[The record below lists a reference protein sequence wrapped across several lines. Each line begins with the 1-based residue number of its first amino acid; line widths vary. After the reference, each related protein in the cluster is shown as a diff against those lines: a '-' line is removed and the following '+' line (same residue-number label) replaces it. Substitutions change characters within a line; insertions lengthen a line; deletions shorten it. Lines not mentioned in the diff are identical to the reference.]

1 MNALPIDL
9 SLARESFP
17 AMLSGLMTTVL
28 LTAVVLALGL
38 LLSVP
43 VTLARMSKNPLLSG
57 TAGAFVVFFR
67 GAPLLILL
75 YLVYY
80 GFGQIAGVRQ
90 GPFWV
95 ILGNAFCCA
104 VIGLTLNHVAYMVEV
119 VRGSLEAVPAGLLEA
134 SAALGLTPRETFTWI
149 RLPLAMRYGL
159 KAYQNEVVMFTKGTA
174 VVSVITVI
182 DLTAVANELFER
194 TYDPFTPILMAA
206 AFYWVL
212 VNAIRLGFRAIDAY
226 LNRHHVADE
235 KTRRASPGSAA
246 RILGAATKAGIFT
259 SRKAGSPSTSLSM
272 PRGGPIL

>member
-17 AMLSGLMTTVL
+17 AMLGGLMTTTL
-28 LTAVVLALGL
+28 LTAIVLVLGL
-38 LLSVP
+38 LLSIP
-43 VTLARMSKNPLLSG
+43 VTLARMSKNPLLSWS
-57 TAGAFVVFFR
+57 AGAFVVFFR

-134 SAALGLTPRETFTWI
+134 SAALGLTPRESFTWI
-149 RLPLAMRYGL
+149 RLPLAVRYGL

-194 TYDPFTPILMAA
+194 TYDPFTPIVMAA

-212 VNAIRLGFRAIDAY
+212 VNVIRLGFRVLDGY
-226 LNRHHVADE
+226 LNRHHIADE
-235 KTRRASPGSAA
+235 KNRQAAPAAAVAA
-246 RILGAATKAGIFT
+246 RPAKAKGRLF
-259 SRKAGSPSTSLSM
+259 SHRKAGAASTGLSVS
-272 PRGGPIL
+272 RGGQVL